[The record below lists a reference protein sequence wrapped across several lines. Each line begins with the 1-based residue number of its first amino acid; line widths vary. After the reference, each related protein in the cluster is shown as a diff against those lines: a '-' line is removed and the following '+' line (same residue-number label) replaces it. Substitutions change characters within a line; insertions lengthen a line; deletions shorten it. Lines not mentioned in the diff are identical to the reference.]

1 MKKFIVNACGAII
14 IGLLMV
20 SSTTAVPKLNS
31 DPLMNKINEI
41 EKTKKIIEEN
51 IKNKTPDLKTQR
63 SINLLINKI
72 KDTIYDITLNLTPG
86 GLIDLLIKI
95 IQWMI
100 SVVQNLINLV
110 NKIIDLVDIIH
121 TLVNLIGNLIEL
133 IKELINLIIDIF
145 TPGISKSV

>member
-1 MKKFIVNACGAII
+1 MKKFIITACEAIV

-20 SSTTAVPKLNS
+20 SSATAVPKLNS

-51 IKNKTPDLKTQR
+51 IKNKTPDLKIQGLI
-63 SINLLINKI
+63 SLLIKKM

-95 IQWMI
+95 IEWMI
-100 SVVQNLINLV
+100 SIVQNLINLV
-110 NKIIDLVDIIH
+110 YKIFDLVDIIY
-121 TLVNLIGNLIEL
+121 TLVNLIGTLIEL
-133 IKELINLIIDIF
+133 IIELINSIIDIF
-145 TPGISKSV
+145 TPGTIKFI